1 MEDFKNWII
10 FFLAILALIETLVL
24 IYTIDPGSNKNEFL
38 LSIPG
43 VKTTYVNAL
52 LEYEPLNKILTSLTC
67 ANGIRNDDPT
77 NLIKEATKSIIIGLL
92 MALFMVYI
100 KQNGIAIILFV
111 FMCLYPFVRRIMDKK
126 DYHKKYIAG
135 FYTFLNYITQY
146 LSGGVERRQALIE
159 VEKLIPEDNV
169 IKPKL
174 KDAISRNAITGF
186 DGDSY
191 IAALQELNKGLD
203 YSEINTFISTAR
215 RSETNGDAISETLL
229 DQINDIYKR
238 VEIEKRGHIAGYE
251 SKFGVMIVWFGM
263 LSCLA
268 MFCIPIFASAILSLG
283 AI

>member
-1 MEDFKNWII
+1 MLQVKLLHAKNLARIGDILKMKTIMLCFNQAGIGGVETAALNQTIQLARMGYRVVIVAKDGIYRKKFEEQGEI
-10 FFLAILALIETLVL
+10 FE
-24 IYTIDPGSNKNEFL
+24 EFE
-38 LSIPG
+38 
-43 VKTTYVNAL
+43 YV
-52 LEYEPLNKILTSLTC
+52 
-67 ANGIRNDDPT
+67 
-77 NLIKEATKSIIIGLL
+77 
-92 MALFMVYI
+92 
-100 KQNGIAIILFV
+100 
-111 FMCLYPFVRRIMDKK
+111 MDKK

-146 LSGGVERRQALIE
+146 LSGGVEMRQALIE

-251 SKFGVMIVWFGM
+251 SKFGVMIVLFGM

-268 MFCIPIFASAILSLG
+268 MFCISIFASAILSLG

>member
-1 MEDFKNWII
+1 M
-10 FFLAILALIETLVL
+10 
-24 IYTIDPGSNKNEFL
+24 
-38 LSIPG
+38 
-43 VKTTYVNAL
+43 NAL
-52 LEYEPLNKILTSLTC
+52 LEYEPLNKMLTSLTC
-67 ANGIRNDDPT
+67 ANGIENDDPT

-100 KQNGIAIILFV
+100 KQNGVAIILFV
-111 FMCLYPFVRRIMDKK
+111 FMCLYPFIRRVMDKK

-146 LSGGVERRQALIE
+146 LSGGVEMRQALIE

-251 SKFGVMIVWFGM
+251 SKFGVMIVLFGM

-268 MFCIPIFASAILSLG
+268 MFCVPIFASAILSLG

>member
-1 MEDFKNWII
+1 MEDFKHWII
-10 FFLAILALIETLVL
+10 VFLAVLALVETLALIF
-24 IYTIDPGSNKNEFL
+24 TINPGSNKNEFL

-67 ANGIRNDDPT
+67 ANGIENDDPA

-92 MALFMVYI
+92 MALFMAYI
-100 KQNGIAIILFV
+100 KQNGIAIILFA
-111 FMCLYPFVRRIMDKK
+111 FMCLYPFISRVMDKK

-135 FYTFLNYITQY
+135 FYTFLNYNTQY
-146 LSGGVERRQALIE
+146 LSGGVEMRQALIE

-251 SKFGVMIVWFGM
+251 SKFGVMIVLFGM

>member
-1 MEDFKNWII
+1 MENFKNWII
-10 FFLAILALIETLVL
+10 VSLALLALVETLALILTVN
-24 IYTIDPGSNKNEFL
+24 PGSGKSEFL
-38 LSIPG
+38 LSISG
-43 VKTTYVNAL
+43 VKTTYVNVL

-67 ANGIRNDDPT
+67 ANGIEGDNPT
-77 NLIKEATKSIIIGLL
+77 SLIKEAVKSILIGLL

-100 KQNGIAIILFV
+100 KQNGIAIILFI
-111 FMCLYPFVRRIMDKK
+111 FMCAYPFVRRIMDKK

-146 LSGGVERRQALIE
+146 LSGGVEMRQALIE
-159 VEKLIPEDNV
+159 VEKLIPDDNV

-186 DGDSY
+186 DGNSY
-191 IAALQELNKGLD
+191 IAALEELNKGLD
-203 YSEINTFISTAR
+203 YSEINTFISTAK

-251 SKFGVMIVWFGM
+251 SKFGIMIVLFGM

>member
-10 FFLAILALIETLVL
+10 VFLAVLALVETLALIF
-24 IYTIDPGSNKNEFL
+24 TINPGSNKNEFL

-52 LEYEPLNKILTSLTC
+52 LEYEPLNKMLTSLTC
-67 ANGIRNDDPT
+67 ANGIENDDPT

-100 KQNGIAIILFV
+100 KQNGVAIILFV

-146 LSGGVERRQALIE
+146 LRGGVEMRQALIE

-251 SKFGVMIVWFGM
+251 SKFGVMIVLFGM

>member
-10 FFLAILALIETLVL
+10 VFLAVLALIETLAL
-24 IYTIDPGSNKNEFL
+24 IFTINPGSNKNEFL

-52 LEYEPLNKILTSLTC
+52 LEYEPLNKMLTSLTC
-67 ANGIRNDDPT
+67 ANGIENDDPT

-100 KQNGIAIILFV
+100 KQNGVAIILFV
-111 FMCLYPFVRRIMDKK
+111 FMCLYPFIRRVMDKK

-135 FYTFLNYITQY
+135 FYTFLNNITQY
-146 LSGGVERRQALIE
+146 LSGGVEMRQALIE

-251 SKFGVMIVWFGM
+251 SKFGVMIVLFGM
-263 LSCLA
+263 LSCLT
-268 MFCIPIFASAILSLG
+268 MFCIPIFASTILSLG

>member
-10 FFLAILALIETLVL
+10 VFLAVLALVETLALIF
-24 IYTIDPGSNKNEFL
+24 TINPGSNKNEFL

-52 LEYEPLNKILTSLTC
+52 LEYEPLNKMLTSLTC
-67 ANGIRNDDPT
+67 ANGIENDDPT

-100 KQNGIAIILFV
+100 KQNVIAIILFA
-111 FMCLYPFVRRIMDKK
+111 FMCLYPFIRRVMDKK

-146 LSGGVERRQALIE
+146 LSGGVEMRQALIE

-251 SKFGVMIVWFGM
+251 SKFGVMIVLFGM

-268 MFCIPIFASAILSLG
+268 MFCISIFASAILSLG

>member
-1 MEDFKNWII
+1 M
-10 FFLAILALIETLVL
+10 
-24 IYTIDPGSNKNEFL
+24 
-38 LSIPG
+38 
-43 VKTTYVNAL
+43 
-52 LEYEPLNKILTSLTC
+52 LTSLTC
-67 ANGIRNDDPT
+67 ANGIENDDPT
-77 NLIKEATKSIIIGLL
+77 NLIKEATKYIIIGLL

-100 KQNGIAIILFV
+100 KQNGVAIILFV
-111 FMCLYPFVRRIMDKK
+111 FMCLYPFIRRVMDKK

-146 LSGGVERRQALIE
+146 LSGGVEMRQALIE

-251 SKFGVMIVWFGM
+251 SKFGVMIVLFGM

>member
-10 FFLAILALIETLVL
+10 VSLALLALVETLALILTVN
-24 IYTIDPGSNKNEFL
+24 PGSGKSEFL

-43 VKTTYVNAL
+43 VKTTYVNVL

-67 ANGIRNDDPT
+67 ANGIEGDNPA
-77 NLIKEATKSIIIGLL
+77 NLIKEVTKSILTGLV

-100 KQNGIAIILFV
+100 KQNGIAIILFI
-111 FMCLYPFVRRIMDKK
+111 FMCAYPFVRRIMDKK

-146 LSGGVERRQALIE
+146 LSGGVEMRQALIE
-159 VEKLIPEDNV
+159 VEKLIHEDNV

-174 KDAISRNAITGF
+174 KVAISRNAITGF
-186 DGDSY
+186 NGNSY
-191 IAALQELNKGLD
+191 IAALEELNKGLD

-251 SKFGVMIVWFGM
+251 SKFGIMIVLFGM

-268 MFCIPIFASAILSLG
+268 MFCIPIFASSILSLA